1 MRNLIVFLL
10 SLSHA
15 LPDGFE
21 ELSPPV
27 QQQPYASSAKTAG
40 PSGTLVQPKGGAVF
54 KNHVGAVGNV
64 EVIYRGVSDGNDVGA
79 RTCTIDLHLLP
90 VSKASQTK
98 SFNLARSDAIHLSY
112 GLRPHDS
119 GSSQPIWANFVP
131 LPEPVA
137 IFTRSRCFL
146 KFRSSRLREAT
157 LQSAAMIFYF
167 LSKWLDARRAQA
179 GR

>member
-15 LPDGFE
+15 LFASCLEQNGSMITNYSRPDGFE

-131 LPEPVA
+131 PPGACGDFREELLHLADSVDMQDE
-137 IFTRSRCFL
+137 L
-146 KFRSSRLREAT
+146 K
-157 LQSAAMIFYF
+157 QVV
-167 LSKWLDARRAQA
+167 D
-179 GR
+179 